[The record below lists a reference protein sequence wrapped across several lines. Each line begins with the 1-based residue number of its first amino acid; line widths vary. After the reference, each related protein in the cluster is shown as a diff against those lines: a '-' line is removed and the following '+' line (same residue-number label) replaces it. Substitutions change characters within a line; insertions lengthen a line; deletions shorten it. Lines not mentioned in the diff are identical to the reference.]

1 MTFMARTPAPKVKA
15 RALEQIR
22 VSRGLT
28 RRMLAEKA
36 GTKYKTV
43 YNLEYGCNPR
53 VGRELLQR
61 LASALNVAPTD
72 LAEAEDVAA

>member
-1 MTFMARTPAPKVKA
+1 MTLMARTPAPKVKA

-61 LASALNVAPTD
+61 LAAALNVSTSE
-72 LAEAEDVAA
+72 LAEAEDAAA

>member
-1 MTFMARTPAPKVKA
+1 MTLMAKVPAPKIKA
-15 RALEQIR
+15 RALEEIR
-22 VSRGLT
+22 ISRGLT

-53 VGRELLQR
+53 IGRELLQR
-61 LASALNVAPTD
+61 LAAALDVATSE
-72 LAEAEDVAA
+72 LAEDVAA